1 MSLRAQIGRVIVSI
15 DKHTNTDKAK
25 NGFVTSGYVFLCAN
39 EK

>member
-15 DKHTNTDKAK
+15 DKHTTTDKAK